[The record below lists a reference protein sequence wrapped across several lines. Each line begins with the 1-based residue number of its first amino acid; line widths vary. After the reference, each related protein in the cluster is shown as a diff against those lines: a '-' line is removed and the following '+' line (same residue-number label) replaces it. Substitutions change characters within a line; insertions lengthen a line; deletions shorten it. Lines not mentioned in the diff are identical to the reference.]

1 MIIMKKRDN
10 EIDLFLPTK
19 YKNKDGVVHDHVY
32 WACSSKVT
40 NIKGTCDNSVTIRD
54 EELKSL
60 FVALFN
66 KFLNQSRNDDLINK
80 ITEEI
85 KNGSSLEVD
94 NMANIHKILT
104 VEDVRDVKL
113 KESSSFHVPTYKIEA
128 LTSESESDVDYF
140 TLMTIGTDHTIWF
153 GSGDNYEVKEKDNIL
168 LERIENVMNQ
178 E

>member
-1 MIIMKKRDN
+1 MLGLGGSHLREERLKTIIKIQGVLVVILLLIIAFLVWDAKRSKYTTFSEALEEAIRTEKGYIKK
-10 EIDLFLPTK
+10 L
-19 YKNKDGVVHDHVY
+19 
-32 WACSSKVT
+32 
-40 NIKGTCDNSVTIRD
+40 
-54 EELKSL
+54 
-60 FVALFN
+60 
-66 KFLNQSRNDDLINK
+66 K

-94 NMANIHKILT
+94 NMATIHKILT
-104 VEDVRDVKL
+104 IEDVRDVKL
-113 KESSSFHVPTYKIEA
+113 KESSSFHVPIYKIEA

>member
-1 MIIMKKRDN
+1 MLGLGDSHLREERLKTIIKIQSFLVLILLLVIAFLVWNTERSKYTTFSEALEEAIRPEKGYIKK
-10 EIDLFLPTK
+10 L
-19 YKNKDGVVHDHVY
+19 
-32 WACSSKVT
+32 
-40 NIKGTCDNSVTIRD
+40 
-54 EELKSL
+54 
-60 FVALFN
+60 
-66 KFLNQSRNDDLINK
+66 K

-94 NMANIHKILT
+94 NMATIHKILT

-140 TLMTIGTDHTIWF
+140 TLMLVGTDHTIWF